1 MVAVGFDGLAKM
13 LVKSLI
19 FQTCQVLVLGSVV
32 ALLANQLSP
41 RGLDLRRDYFKE
53 SQRLMGDQSTAA
65 TTNTVATEAVPRP
78 GDSSKRVPE
87 ITAEEALSV
96 FRDSR
101 RAPGRVIFVDARKES
116 VFLEGHIPDAY
127 PFDRFYPEKDLPS
140 VVLAGAGA
148 ERIVVYCTGGSC
160 EDSHYAALQ
169 LIEAGL
175 DPSRTQV
182 FAGGFTEWNSHSWP
196 VERGA
201 RGSGLVSNP
210 LP

>member
-1 MVAVGFDGLAKM
+1 MH
-13 LVKSLI
+13 VKFLI
-19 FQTCQVLVLGSVV
+19 IETSQVLVVGLVV
-32 ALLANQLSP
+32 ALVANQLSP
-41 RGLDLRRDYFKE
+41 RGLDLRRDYFQEPK
-53 SQRLMGDQSTAA
+53 RLIGAPSPSAA
-65 TTNTVATEAVPRP
+65 TNTPLAEVVPRP

-87 ITAEEALSV
+87 ISAEDALSL

-101 RAPGRVIFVDARKES
+101 RAPGRVIFVDARKET

-140 VVLAGAGA
+140 VVLACSGA
-148 ERIVVYCTGGSC
+148 ERVVVYCAGGSC

-175 DPSRTQV
+175 DSSRIQV

-196 VERGA
+196 IERGA
-201 RGSGLVSNP
+201 RGSGLISNP